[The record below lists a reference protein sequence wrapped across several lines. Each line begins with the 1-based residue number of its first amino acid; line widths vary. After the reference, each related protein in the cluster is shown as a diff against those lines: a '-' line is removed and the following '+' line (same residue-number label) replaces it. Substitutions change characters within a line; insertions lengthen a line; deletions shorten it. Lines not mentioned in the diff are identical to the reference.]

1 MTGFGSQDMSGR
13 LLRVMMR
20 RPGASLERA
29 DPREWHYGPT
39 FDATK
44 AKDQYAR
51 FASLIE
57 RSGADILWMEDP
69 GDGLADAM
77 FTHDPSLVSDQGAIV
92 LRMGKPLR
100 IAESRLHEQK
110 YLEAGIPI
118 LGRIQEP
125 GTVEGGDCLW
135 LDSRT
140 LIIGRGVR
148 TNQDGVEQ
156 MRSMLRA
163 HGVTVTS
170 FDLPLW
176 QGESAC
182 LHLMSVISPLSSD
195 KVLVFAP
202 LLPAPFH
209 QLLKSR
215 GLRMIEAP
223 ADEFHA
229 SGGLS
234 LNVLP
239 VEPNRVIMVAGFP
252 RTRAAMEAAGCSVE
266 TFDADALCIACE
278 GGPTCLTRPILR
290 RAA

>member
-1 MTGFGSQDMSGR
+1 MSGFGSQDMSGR

-20 RPGASLERA
+20 RPGASLEHA
-29 DPREWHYGPT
+29 DPREWHYGPG
-39 FDATK
+39 FNATK
-44 AKDQYAR
+44 AKGQYAH
-51 FASLIE
+51 FARLIE

-77 FTHDPSLVSDQGAIV
+77 FTHDPSLVSDHGAIV
-92 LRMGKPLR
+92 LRMGKTLR
-100 IAESRLHEQK
+100 VAEGRLHEQK
-110 YLEAGIPI
+110 YHEAGIPI
-118 LGRIQEP
+118 LGRVQAP

-135 LDSRT
+135 LDAKT
-140 LIIGRGVR
+140 LILGRGVR
-148 TNQDGVEQ
+148 TNQDGIDQ
-156 MRSMLRA
+156 MGSLLRP
-163 HGVTVTS
+163 HGVSVTS

-182 LHLMSVISPLSSD
+182 LHLLSVISPLSSD
-195 KVLVFAP
+195 TALVFAP
-202 LLPAPFH
+202 LLPAPFY

-223 ADEFHA
+223 AEEFHA

-239 VEPNRVIMVAGFP
+239 TEPNRVIMVAGFP
-252 RTRAAMEAAGCSVE
+252 KTRVALEAAGCSVE
-266 TFDADALCIACE
+266 VFDADALCIACE

-290 RAA
+290 QAA